1 MKICTHC
8 NQVYPTHKLSC
19 KKTNPEYR
27 LPTAE
32 EFRTIK
38 ILDISHIWTDE
49 ELMIEFAKLHVEAAL
64 KKAHQQ
70 MQLPNEDLEF
80 TLSAYPSENIK

>member
-1 MKICTHC
+1 
-8 NQVYPTHKLSC
+8 VSSWYV
-19 KKTNPEYR
+19 
-27 LPTAE
+27 
-32 EFRTIK
+32 IK

>member
-1 MKICTHC
+1 
-8 NQVYPTHKLSC
+8 
-19 KKTNPEYR
+19 
-27 LPTAE
+27 
-32 EFRTIK
+32 
-38 ILDISHIWTDE
+38 
-49 ELMIEFAKLHVEAAL
+49 MIEFAKLHVEAAL